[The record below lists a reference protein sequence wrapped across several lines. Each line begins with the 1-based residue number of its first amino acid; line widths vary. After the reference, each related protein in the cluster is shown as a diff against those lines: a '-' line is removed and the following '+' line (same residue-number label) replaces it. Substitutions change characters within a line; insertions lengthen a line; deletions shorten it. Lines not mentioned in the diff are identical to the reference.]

1 MHDHD
6 NARGA
11 AGVRTSPRTPPGRP
25 HGPQVTA
32 GNAAVVQMLRQ
43 AGHPWAQ
50 ERNDPAAPEVPV
62 PVQRLVSQITPGD
75 GGTVG
80 AVNVVGRPESPY
92 TGTMG
97 DHSTAYVVQVR
108 AITERLRGRAPGE
121 AAAEV
126 LGLVAEVERLPGYQ
140 LVDSLPPERRTR
152 FTKAHQVVLSRAQS
166 LAHGHVPEATQMLEL
181 QSLVGDFL
189 HFRELVPLSTMNVRA
204 VAPAEAGKGKGESGP
219 SQVLAQ
225 EVNSGGT
232 DPEYLRRA
240 IIGLL
245 DVSGVGLV
253 VTQHD
258 PDQLSSLAP
267 GLTQTQD
274 PRQRVEFIVDQ
285 HLMSIESAYPG
296 VLAAAYGGDGSQA
309 RQSIATEVGIEV
321 ENRRERNRSSY
332 TAKIASLDEQIV
344 RRLANLAIS
353 RGNMKGREQAAL
365 DDVQRLRRDA
375 AAGLEANGGT
385 APAEPVSAEMTGS
398 RSRNP
403 PQRYGSTVASASA
416 PAASRGSSMAMHS
429 VMELDTDMDMDVDM
443 DGNAEPQ
450 EESAEA
456 MEARE
461 PLASQISM
469 DANGTITAFDS
480 AGRSPSPFS
489 GTMGAHT
496 TAWVVHVDA
505 VRRAVLGKNVDS
517 ALAGLSDL
525 AQQAHDTQ
533 SRMAAHFP
541 VDTPHQ
547 EKLDESHST
556 LLRIGEETRRAPE
569 QTKVLFLQ
577 GVINALLTYLNYI
590 PGATLL
596 ATNTGGRGEGTLRN
610 RLLAHEHGRAPLHQA
625 ELLDALLGLL
635 DLEEASPG
643 QRAVLMEN
651 HLRNVTHAYPTCVGD
666 SGITGIA
673 VTRLLR
679 MWEQRSQ
686 TS

>member
-11 AGVRTSPRTPPGRP
+11 AGVRTSPRTPTGRP
-25 HGPQVTA
+25 RGPQATA

-50 ERNDPAAPEVPV
+50 ERNDPATPEV

-92 TGTMG
+92 TSTMG

-121 AAAEV
+121 AAAAVLELVDEV
-126 LGLVAEVERLPGYQ
+126 RRLPGFQ
-140 LVDSLPPERRTR
+140 LLGSLPPERRTR
-152 FTKAHQVVLSRAQS
+152 LTEAQQTVLGRARS
-166 LAHGHVPEATQMLEL
+166 LADGRVPEATQMLEL

-225 EVNSGGT
+225 EVNNGGI
-232 DPEYLRRA
+232 DPEYLKRA

-258 PDQLSSLAP
+258 PEQLSALAP
-267 GLTQTQD
+267 GLTQAQD
-274 PRQRVEFIVDQ
+274 PWQRAALIVDQ

-296 VLAAAYGGDGSQA
+296 VLAAAYEGGEDQA
-309 RQSIATEVGIEV
+309 RASVRAEVEIEV

-332 TAKIASLDEQIV
+332 EAKIASLDEQIV
-344 RRLANLAIS
+344 RRLGNLAIS
-353 RGNMKGREQAAL
+353 RGNMRGREQTAL
-365 DDVQRLRRDA
+365 EDVQRLRRDA
-375 AAGLEANGGT
+375 ADGLTANGGT
-385 APAEPVSAEMTGS
+385 ARPEPVSAEMTGT
-398 RSRNP
+398 RTRNP

-416 PAASRGSSMAMHS
+416 PAPSRGSSMAMHT
-429 VMELDTDMDMDVDM
+429 VMDLGEDMDVDM
-443 DGNAEPQ
+443 DGNAESQ

-469 DANGTITAFDS
+469 DANGTITGFES

-496 TAWVVHVDA
+496 TAWVVHLDV
-505 VRRAVLGKNVDS
+505 VRRAIVGRSVPDAFAALS
-517 ALAGLSDL
+517 ALTAEAESAQARMTPSFTFVGSPHTDL
-525 AQQAHDTQ
+525 ANGARGALQ
-533 SRMAAHFP
+533 RAAEQ
-541 VDTPHQ
+541 TAN
-547 EKLDESHST
+547 
-556 LLRIGEETRRAPE
+556 APE
-569 QTKVLFLQ
+569 STRVLFLQ
-577 GVINALLTYLNYI
+577 SMINALLTYLNYI
-590 PGATLL
+590 PGATLE
-596 ATNTGGRGEGTLRN
+596 AAGTAGRGEGTLRN
-610 RLLAHEHGRAPLHQA
+610 RLIEHERGDTPLGPWQ
-625 ELLDALLGLL
+625 LQDTLLGLL
-635 DLEEASPG
+635 DLTAANAH
-643 QRAVLMEN
+643 QRIVLMEN
-651 HLRNVTHAYPTCVGD
+651 HLRHVEHAYPHCVGD
-666 SGITGIA
+666 AGIRRIGLHDLVA
-673 VTRLLR
+673 R
-679 MWEQRSQ
+679 WEGLQ
-686 TS
+686 